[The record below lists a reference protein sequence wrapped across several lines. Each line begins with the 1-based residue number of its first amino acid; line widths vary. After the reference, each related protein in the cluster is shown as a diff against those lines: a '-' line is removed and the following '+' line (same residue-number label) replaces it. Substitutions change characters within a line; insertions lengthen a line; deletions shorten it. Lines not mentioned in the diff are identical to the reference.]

1 MQQFPN
7 YYQTQVPTYQG
18 NYQQPMMNMSN
29 PYMDRMNQLQQFQ
42 QSLQGGNQNLQMLG
56 KIVEIEDIVK
66 ATDIPMDG
74 NMYYFPKADGTEIYA
89 KRWLPNGQTQI
100 LAFKPI
106 LDSKANISPSGDTEI
121 DLRAL
126 DEFKTVFL
134 EQIESVNERL
144 DRIESNIRQGSTNK
158 AKKGGADNAE

>member
-1 MQQFPN
+1 M
-7 YYQTQVPTYQG
+7 PTYQG

-29 PYMDRMNQLQQFQ
+29 PYMDRLTQLQQYQ
-42 QSLQGGNQNLQMLG
+42 QSLNTFSALG
-56 KIVEIEDIVK
+56 KIVESEDIVK
-66 ATDIPMDG
+66 TTDIPMDG

-89 KRWLPNGQTQI
+89 KKWLPNGQTQI

-106 LDSKANISPSGDTEI
+106 LDSKANISPSGDTES
-121 DLRAL
+121 DLGAL

-144 DRIESNIRQGSTNK
+144 ERIENNIRQSATNK
-158 AKKGGADNAE
+158 AKKGATDNAE

>member
-7 YYQTQVPTYQG
+7 YYQTQMPTYQG

-29 PYMDRMNQLQQFQ
+29 PYMDRLTQLQQYQ
-42 QSLQGGNQNLQMLG
+42 QSLNTFSALG
-56 KIVEIEDIVK
+56 KIVESEDIVK
-66 ATDIPMDG
+66 TTDIPMDG

-89 KRWLPNGQTQI
+89 KKWLPNGQTQI

-106 LDSKANISPSGDTEI
+106 LDTETNISTPSDI
-121 DLRAL
+121 KFDLGLL

-144 DRIESNIRQGSTNK
+144 ERIENNIRQGSTNK
-158 AKKGGADNAE
+158 AKKGVVDNAE

>member
-7 YYQTQVPTYQG
+7 YYQTQMPTYQG

-29 PYMDRMNQLQQFQ
+29 PYMDRLTQLQQYQ
-42 QSLQGGNQNLQMLG
+42 QSLNTFSALG
-56 KIVEIEDIVK
+56 KIVESEDIVK
-66 ATDIPMDG
+66 TTDIPMDG

-89 KRWLPNGQTQI
+89 KKWLPNGQTQI

-106 LDSKANISPSGDTEI
+106 LDSKANISPSGDIEQ
-121 DLRAL
+121 DLGAL

-134 EQIESVNERL
+134 EQIKSVNEQL
-144 DRIESNIRQGSTNK
+144 ERIENNIRQGSTNK
-158 AKKGGADNAE
+158 AKKGVADNAE

>member
-1 MQQFPN
+1 MQQFLN
-7 YYQTQVPTYQG
+7 YYQTQMPTYQG

-29 PYMDRMNQLQQFQ
+29 PYMDRLTQLQQYQ
-42 QSLQGGNQNLQMLG
+42 QSLNTFSALG
-56 KIVEIEDIVK
+56 KIVESEDIVK
-66 ATDIPMDG
+66 TTDIPMDG

-89 KRWLPNGQTQI
+89 KKWLPNGQTQI

-106 LDSKANISPSGDTEI
+106 LDSKANISPSGDTES
-121 DLRAL
+121 DLGAL

-144 DRIESNIRQGSTNK
+144 ERIENNIRQGSTNK
-158 AKKGGADNAE
+158 AKKGATDNAE

>member
-1 MQQFPN
+1 M
-7 YYQTQVPTYQG
+7 PTYQG

-29 PYMDRMNQLQQFQ
+29 PYIDRLNQLQQYQ
-42 QSLQGGNQNLQMLG
+42 QNLNTFSALG
-56 KIVEIEDIVK
+56 KIVESEDIVK
-66 ATDIPMDG
+66 TTDIPMDG

-89 KRWLPNGQTQI
+89 KKWLPNGQTQI

-106 LDSKANISPSGDTEI
+106 LDSKANIYTSVDTKH
-121 DLRAL
+121 DLGAL

-158 AKKGGADNAE
+158 AKKGVADNAE

>member
-7 YYQTQVPTYQG
+7 YYQTQMPTYQG

-29 PYMDRMNQLQQFQ
+29 PYMDRLTQLQQYQ
-42 QSLQGGNQNLQMLG
+42 QSLNTFSALG
-56 KIVEIEDIVK
+56 KIVESEDIVK
-66 ATDIPMDG
+66 TTDIPMDG

-89 KRWLPNGQTQI
+89 KKWLPNGQTQI

-106 LDSKANISPSGDTEI
+106 LDSKANISPSGDTEH
-121 DLRAL
+121 DLGAL

-144 DRIESNIRQGSTNK
+144 DRIENNIRQGSTNK
-158 AKKGGADNAE
+158 AKKGVTDNAE

>member
-7 YYQTQVPTYQG
+7 YYQTQMPTYQG

-29 PYMDRMNQLQQFQ
+29 PYMDRLTQLQQYQ
-42 QSLQGGNQNLQMLG
+42 QSLNTFSALG
-56 KIVEIEDIVK
+56 KIVESEDIVK
-66 ATDIPMDG
+66 TTDIPMDG

-89 KRWLPNGQTQI
+89 KKWLPNGQTQI

-106 LDSKANISPSGDTEI
+106 LDGKANISPSGDTEH
-121 DLRAL
+121 DLGLL

-144 DRIESNIRQGSTNK
+144 DRIETNIRQGSTNK
-158 AKKGGADNAE
+158 AKKGVVDNAE

>member
-7 YYQTQVPTYQG
+7 YYQTQMPTYQG

-29 PYMDRMNQLQQFQ
+29 PYMDRLTQLQQYQ
-42 QSLQGGNQNLQMLG
+42 QSLNTFSTLG
-56 KIVEIEDIVK
+56 KIVESEDIVK
-66 ATDIPMDG
+66 TTDIPMDG

-89 KRWLPNGQTQI
+89 KKWLPNGQTQI

-106 LDSKANISPSGDTEI
+106 LDSKANISSTEDI
-121 DLRAL
+121 KFDFGAL

-144 DRIESNIRQGSTNK
+144 ERIENNIRQGSTNK
-158 AKKGGADNAE
+158 AKKGVTDNAE

>member
-7 YYQTQVPTYQG
+7 YYQTQMPTYQG

-29 PYMDRMNQLQQFQ
+29 PYMDRLTQLQQYQ
-42 QSLQGGNQNLQMLG
+42 QSLNTFSALG
-56 KIVEIEDIVK
+56 KIVESEDIVK
-66 ATDIPMDG
+66 TTDIPMDG

-89 KRWLPNGQTQI
+89 KKWLPNGQTQI

-106 LDSKANISPSGDTEI
+106 LDSKANISPSGDTER
-121 DLRAL
+121 DLGAL

-144 DRIESNIRQGSTNK
+144 EKIENNIRQGSTNK
-158 AKKGGADNAE
+158 AKKGVADNAE